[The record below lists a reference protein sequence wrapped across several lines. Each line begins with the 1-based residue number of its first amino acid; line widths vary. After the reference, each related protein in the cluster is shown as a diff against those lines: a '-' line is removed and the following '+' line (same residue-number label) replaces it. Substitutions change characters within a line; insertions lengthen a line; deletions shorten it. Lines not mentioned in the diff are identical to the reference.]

1 MNFHLLV
8 KTNHSTV
15 VQQEKISKLPSII
28 YVLDAELY
36 NLALGL
42 FILHGIDS
50 SLYLVTGIDYYDYTL
65 VAIDDNDYYLGS
77 RDIEV
82 SDHIQIMESYI
93 PGLLNTTSK
102 KK

>member
-8 KTNHSTV
+8 KTEHNII
-15 VQQEKISKLPSII
+15 VQQTKISKLPGII

-50 SLYLVTGIDYYDYTL
+50 YLYLVTGVDYYDYIL
-65 VAIDDNDYYLGS
+65 VAIDDNDFYLGS

-82 SDHIQIMESYI
+82 PGYIQILESYI
-93 PGLLNTTSK
+93 PRLSNTTSK
-102 KK
+102 K